1 MFAPHVL
8 RHKTYSK
15 NERKTEKE
23 RFFQMNVGN
32 FVRHGFVAI
41 SILALPLIPAK
52 VLAHG
57 YVTKPES
64 RGYACKLKKNNE
76 CGAIVYEPQ
85 SIEGPN
91 NFPQAGPADGQIAN
105 AGNALFKE
113 LNEQSATRWAK
124 TNISTGVNEFTW
136 HHTARHAT
144 KTWRYFITKQGWNQS
159 AGLTRS
165 SFDTK
170 PFCTVEGNLKQP
182 ETEVTHQCSVP
193 ADRSGYHVI
202 LAVWDIGDTT
212 NSFYNAID
220 VQIGSNGSTTTTQKP
235 TTTTIPAQTTPA
247 VTQTPAT
254 KPTVTPAPVTTT
266 KPTTST
272 PAATPTTKPTP
283 TTTTAPVSKPAATST
298 SAYQYVYPNNIKEYK
313 AGTKVLG
320 SDGKV
325 YQCKQFPYSGWC
337 TVNAPQYTPATG
349 SNWQDAW
356 IKTN

>member
-1 MFAPHVL
+1 MIE
-8 RHKTYSK
+8 KQ
-15 NERKTEKE
+15 KE

-32 FVRHGFVAI
+32 FVKHGFVAM
-41 SILALPLIPAK
+41 SIVALPLISAK

-57 YVTKPES
+57 YVSKPES
-64 RGYACKLKKNNE
+64 RGYACKVKKNNE

-124 TNISTGVNEFTW
+124 TNISTGINEFTW

-144 KTWRYFITKQGWNQS
+144 TTWRYFITKQGWNQS
-159 AGLTRS
+159 AGLTRNS
-165 SFDTK
+165 LDLK
-170 PFCTVEGNLKQP
+170 PFCTVNGNLKQP

-202 LAVWDIGDTT
+202 LAVWDIADTT

-220 VQIGSNGSTTTTQKP
+220 VQIGSNGTTTPTSKP
-235 TTTTIPAQTTPA
+235 SQTSTPTPA
-247 VTQTPAT
+247 VTPAPAAKPTPAPAPVA
-254 KPTVTPAPVTTT
+254 KPTPAPVTTAPAA
-266 KPTTST
+266 KPTS
-272 PAATPTTKPTP
+272 
-283 TTTTAPVSKPAATST
+283 APATSS
-298 SAYQYVYPNNIKEYK
+298 SAYQFVYPNNIKEYK

-325 YQCKQFPYSGWC
+325 YQCKPFPYSGWC
-337 TVNAPQYTPATG
+337 AVNAHQYTPATG